1 MEISI
6 NDLNTYQLPSNCF
19 SSHYKIL
26 SFLGEGSYGKV
37 FKAREISTGRVLAV
51 KKIQINNSLTK
62 YKKTIKEIN
71 LLKNLD
77 HPNIVKFYDFFEEEE
92 NIYLMMEFLEGCTLK
107 QYIQKTEIISENN
120 ARIII
125 KQLLTALS
133 YLHYAC
139 DICHRDI
146 KPENIMFK
154 EKNDINSLKL
164 LDFGLSL
171 ENFESK
177 NYLENCGTLVYM
189 APELLINNIK
199 YTKGVDVWS
208 VGIIL
213 YMLLMKG
220 KNPFYN
226 RGDSKETVI
235 KNIRNN
241 NVIFNNDINEENNI
255 SNMGKDLINKLL
267 KKNPLYRYTI
277 RSALE
282 HPWITLKKF
291 DKIPLTIYDKANID
305 ENVEKIKIFLLV
317 SIFLNYVKKNKLFFN
332 EENSNEKNYNISDKN
347 NISNFEIE
355 FGTERINI
363 NKKKIKSSKEIRNKE
378 KFNMDEYEKM
388 VKYSNRI
395 YHLKFIQDREIMFN
409 PKLLIKKNSTNN
421 SILNLILQKKENKK
435 LEENSS
441 TIFNN
446 ESLDHKNNIKLKT
459 PFKLRTNLLESNKIN
474 IQKTKL
480 KRKFSAMPKI
490 INNKIYNNNNSSFIK
505 NLKNKIDY
513 KKNEINLFVKQIEK
527 KKKIRTNS
535 AKNVDVYFQ
544 HVDRSMNVNNYKN
557 KKWFKKDNL
566 IFMKKGNN
574 NNNEQ
579 KKFLSKKI
587 QKHII
592 DIKIV
597 MNNHE
602 KDKNTFRNNNQ
613 NLLSITE
620 LSQNNISNNNNHKK
634 IKKKF
639 PIIMQ

>member
-317 SIFLNYVKKNKLFFN
+317 SIFLNYVKKNKLFLN

-459 PFKLRTNLLESNKIN
+459 PFKLRTNLLEANKIN

-592 DIKIV
+592 DVKIV

>member
-505 NLKNKIDY
+505 NFKNKIDY

-592 DIKIV
+592 DVKIV

>member
-409 PKLLIKKNSTNN
+409 PKLIIKKNSTNN

-459 PFKLRTNLLESNKIN
+459 PFKLRTNLLEANKIN

-574 NNNEQ
+574 NKNEQ

-592 DIKIV
+592 DVKIV

>member
-317 SIFLNYVKKNKLFFN
+317 SIFLNYVKKNKLFLN

-459 PFKLRTNLLESNKIN
+459 PFKLRTNLLEANKIN

-505 NLKNKIDY
+505 NFKNKIDY

-592 DIKIV
+592 DVKIV

>member
-505 NLKNKIDY
+505 NFKNKNDY

-566 IFMKKGNN
+566 FFMKKGNN
-574 NNNEQ
+574 NKNEQ

-592 DIKIV
+592 DVKIV

>member
-317 SIFLNYVKKNKLFFN
+317 SIFLNYVKKNKLFLN

-363 NKKKIKSSKEIRNKE
+363 NKKKIKSSKEIRSKE

-459 PFKLRTNLLESNKIN
+459 PFKLRTNLLEANKIN

-505 NLKNKIDY
+505 NFKNKIDY

-574 NNNEQ
+574 NKNEQ

-592 DIKIV
+592 DVKIV